1 MKRGMRDN
9 ETTLKL
15 MWKTSK
21 EVKNHGP
28 TTNKNSIMKI
38 NHGVQGWYN
47 SRSLIPH
54 RLLDKHLLTSP
65 SRPYL

>member
-1 MKRGMRDN
+1 MG
-9 ETTLKL
+9 LQ
-15 MWKTSK
+15 
-21 EVKNHGP
+21 P
-28 TTNKNSIMKI
+28 IKNSTMRI

-65 SRPYL
+65 SRPHL